1 MTGLKNAVGRATARE
16 VAMNPDTGPALPR
29 RLAWPAVGILLGLVV
44 YGANAATMS
53 PASPGIG
60 APMPF
65 TIPSGFSV
73 PVDFPG
79 AVKAL
84 ESLTG
89 AHAEQLTVTDSLG
102 FPARTN
108 GASVGVQA
116 GEVDAL
122 LLAAQPLF
130 LEHGFFLFRHESNYG
145 IGGEADEV
153 GLVPLRDQLD
163 VVQLVGTNGANFDI
177 TTDSVVAWLRGLH
190 SESPIILTGIGD
202 DHIEGR
208 FVRPVGADAE
218 VLAERVHAFCPDVV
232 DQGTGSVKELANEIA
247 RLNTFYCW
255 WD

>member
-1 MTGLKNAVGRATARE
+1 MGR
-16 VAMNPDTGPALPR
+16 AMNPDTVPALR
-29 RLAWPAVGILLGLVV
+29 RRFAWPALGILIGLVA

-53 PASPGIG
+53 PASRGLG
-60 APMPF
+60 ASMPF

-73 PVDFPG
+73 PLDFPG

-108 GASVGVQA
+108 GATVGVQA
-116 GEVDAL
+116 DQVDAL

-130 LEHGFFLFRHESNYG
+130 LERGFYLFRHAPNYG
-145 IGGEADEV
+145 IGGEPDEV

-163 VVQLVGTNGANFDI
+163 VVSLVGTNGANFDI
-177 TTDSVVAWLRGLH
+177 TADSVVAWLRGLH
-190 SESPIILTGIGD
+190 AESPLILTGIGD

-208 FVRPVGADAE
+208 FVRPVGAGAE
-218 VLAERVHAFCPDVV
+218 ALAERVFAFCPDVV